1 LLMLFW
7 IHRSHR
13 EQLKATTV
21 EGLSQRS
28 THTDDGSASDIK
40 YSARARETT
49 EYFAVCDKR
58 HIYRAHPKSRD
69 FQVKYH

>member
-1 LLMLFW
+1 LLILFW

-28 THTDDGSASDIK
+28 THTDDDGSASDIK
-40 YSARARETT
+40 YSVRAREAT
-49 EYFAVCDKR
+49 EHLAVCDKR
-58 HIYRAHPKSRD
+58 HIYIGSFKIP
-69 FQVKYH
+69 